1 MPEEKFRLP
10 GSSYEEL
17 VKIIKAYGHM
27 NAPSAPGEVGRL
39 AGTHMT
45 IVSRNNAFLVAI
57 GVIEGGK
64 KKVITSKGKALG
76 DALEHELADEIAQ
89 NWHEIVMGNEFLQK
103 VLSAVKIRKGMEQS
117 TLQSHIA
124 YSAGQPKN
132 QYVMAGASAVIDI
145 LKGAKSLKEEDGKL
159 VAVVS
164 DQTTVPDQPAQP
176 PTGTPQAT
184 TQSPSGPGPS
194 VARTFVAPTGQ
205 AGVSIS
211 FQIQI
216 QCSPDDV
223 ESLAP
228 KLRSLLKEISEFGVT
243 SNPKIDE

>member
-1 MPEEKFRLP
+1 MAEEKFRLP

-17 VKIIKAYGHM
+17 AKIIKAYAHLGGP
-27 NAPSAPGEVGRL
+27 ATPGDVGQL
-39 AGTHMT
+39 AGAHLT

-57 GVIEGGK
+57 GVLEGGK

-76 DALEHELADEIAQ
+76 TALEHELADETAL
-89 NWHEIVMGNEFLQK
+89 NWREIVMGNEFLQK

-117 TLQSHIA
+117 TLVSHIA

-132 QYVMAGASAVIDI
+132 PNVMAGASAVIDI
-145 LKGAKSLKEEDGKL
+145 LKVAKALREEDGKL

-164 DQTTVPDQPAQP
+164 DETAAAGETTQAVTERPPA
-176 PTGTPQAT
+176 TPQISAGE
-184 TQSPSGPGPS
+184 GPN
-194 VARTFVAPTGQ
+194 VVRTFVAPTGQ
-205 AGVSIS
+205 AGFSIS

-216 QCSPDDV
+216 QCTPDNV

-228 KLRSLLKEISEFGVT
+228 KLRNLLKEISDFGVT
-243 SNPKIDE
+243 SDPQSDK

>member
-17 VKIIKAYGHM
+17 VKIIKAYGHV
-27 NAPSAPGEVGRL
+27 NAPATPGEVGTL
-39 AGTHMT
+39 AGTHLT

-57 GVIEGGK
+57 GVLEGGK
-64 KKVITSKGKALG
+64 KKVITTKGKALG
-76 DALEHELADEIAQ
+76 YALEHELAEEIAH
-89 NWHEIVMGNEFLQK
+89 NWRDIVGGNEFLQK
-103 VLSAVKIRKGMEQS
+103 IVSAVKIRKGMEQS

-132 QYVMAGASAVIDI
+132 PSVMAGASAVIDI
-145 LKGAKSLKEEDGKL
+145 LKVSGSLREENGKL
-159 VAVVS
+159 VVVAS
-164 DQTTVPDQPAQP
+164 EQMTVPYEPSQP
-176 PTGTPQAT
+176 PTDTRQAT
-184 TQSPSGPGPS
+184 NQSAAGAEPSM
-194 VARTFVAPTGQ
+194 AHNLAAPAGQ
-205 AGVSIS
+205 AGVAIS

-243 SNPKIDE
+243 RKPQTDE